1 MNAQAIEVKM
11 MKPLS
16 EQRLHNTLPQTG
28 RVEWIGRAAARRA
41 PIEAVSQVQINEG
54 TGIEGDHHAKGQKAH
69 TKRQVTL
76 IQSEHL
82 PVIAALSGHAEVPPE
97 WLRRNI
103 VVSGIPLLAL
113 LNKRF
118 TIGEAI
124 LETTG
129 LCDPCQ
135 LMEKKLGPGGFNAM
149 QGHGGITAR
158 VVSSGRVQVGDALQW
173 TPKD

>member
-1 MNAQAIEVKM
+1 ML
-11 MKPLS
+11 KPIS
-16 EQRLHNTLPQTG
+16 EKQLHNTLPQSG
-28 RVEWIGRAAARRA
+28 CVEWIGRAAARRA
-41 PIEAVSQVQINEG
+41 PIETVSQVQINEG
-54 TGIEGDHHAKGQKAH
+54 TGIEGDHHAKGAKAH

-82 PVIAALSGHAEVPPE
+82 PVIAALSGHPEVPPE

-103 VVSGIPLLAL
+103 VVSGIPLLGL

-118 TIGEAI
+118 AIGEAV

-129 LCDPCQ
+129 LCDPCH

-158 VVSSGRVQVGDALQW
+158 VISSGSVQVGDLVRWIQE
-173 TPKD
+173 D